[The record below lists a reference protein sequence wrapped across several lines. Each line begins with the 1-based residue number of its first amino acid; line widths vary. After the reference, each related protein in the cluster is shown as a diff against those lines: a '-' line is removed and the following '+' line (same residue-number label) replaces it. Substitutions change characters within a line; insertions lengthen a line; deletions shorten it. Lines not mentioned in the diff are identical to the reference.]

1 MRWST
6 FSTDPALLCSRSLAR
21 SSCRSASSSR
31 AAATSSWAFASA
43 SVISYGRA
51 SIVKRTSPFR
61 TMSPSLK
68 NIPVS
73 VPPTCAR
80 SSTCETAANWPRK
93 PNRVSTSCAS
103 GLLTTTCG
111 SAAGGA
117 PAELPLAP
125 GEYLS
130 HAPTNTIPAR
140 PAATH
145 SLADVRP
152 LIRRPLFSARS
163 SEASSVPV
171 SISLVLLVYCSF
183 NLHNSNQQKSMRL
196 FPDLTNQMS
205 QGYFRERS
213 LEAVL
218 SLRKQ
223 PRHALLEV
231 TADRTLLFY
240 RIRMNRK
247 YRRRCTGTVY
257 IQQRDLPRRTRKHAR
272 SALAPPGHDQARF
285 RKLGERLSN
294 ERGVGVHTLGQSPR
308 GDFLSVVVT
317 QSRHDVRGN
326 RKLDAFH

>member
-6 FSTDPALLCSRSLAR
+6 FSTDPALLCSKSLAR
-21 SSCRSASSSR
+21 PSCRSANSSR

-51 SIVKRTSPFR
+51 SIVKRGSPFR

-68 NIPVS
+68 NIPVR

-93 PNRVSTSCAS
+93 PSLVSMSSTS

-130 HAPTNTIPAR
+130 HAPINTIPTS

-145 SLADVRP
+145 SLENVRP
-152 LIRRPLFSARS
+152 LIRRSLFSARS
-163 SEASSVPV
+163 SDASPV
-171 SISLVLLVYCSF
+171 SVSIFVLLTYCSCY
-183 NLHNSNQQKSMRL
+183 LHNSSQKKSTCL
-196 FPDLTNQMS
+196 FPNLTNQIS
-205 QGYFRERS
+205 QRYFRERS

-223 PRHALLEV
+223 PQHTLLEV
-231 TADRTLLFY
+231 TADWTPLVY

-247 YRRRCTGTVY
+247 CRWRCTGTVY

-272 SALAPPGHDQARF
+272 SALAALCYDQAGF
-285 RKLGERLSN
+285 RELGERLSN
-294 ERGVGVHTLGQSPR
+294 ERGVRVHALGQSPR
-308 GDFLSVVVT
+308 GDFLAVVVT
-317 QSRHDVRGN
+317 QTRHNVRGN
-326 RKLDAFH
+326 RKLDAFY

>member
-1 MRWST
+1 MGRRME
-6 FSTDPALLCSRSLAR
+6 LCGK
-21 SSCRSASSSR
+21 R
-31 AAATSSWAFASA
+31 AA
-43 SVISYGRA
+43 
-51 SIVKRTSPFR
+51 
-61 TMSPSLK
+61 SLK
-68 NIPVS
+68 KIPVS
-73 VPPTCAR
+73 VPPTWAR

-93 PNRVSTSCAS
+93 PNRVSMSCAS

-125 GEYLS
+125 GEYLR
-130 HAPTNTIPAR
+130 HATTHTIPAR
-140 PAATH
+140 PAAAH

-152 LIRRPLFSARS
+152 LIRRSLFSARS

-171 SISLVLLVYCSF
+171 SIFLVLLVYCSF
-183 NLHNSNQQKSMRL
+183 DPHNSNQKKSMRL

-231 TADRTLLFY
+231 TADRTPLFY
-240 RIRMNRK
+240 RIRMNGK

-257 IQQRDLPRRTRKHAR
+257 VEQRDLSGRTRKHPR
-272 SALAPPGHDQARF
+272 SVLAAFCHNQARF
-285 RKLGERLSN
+285 RELGE
-294 ERGVGVHTLGQSPR
+294 
-308 GDFLSVVVT
+308 
-317 QSRHDVRGN
+317 
-326 RKLDAFH
+326 

>member
-1 MRWST
+1 
-6 FSTDPALLCSRSLAR
+6 
-21 SSCRSASSSR
+21 
-31 AAATSSWAFASA
+31 
-43 SVISYGRA
+43 
-51 SIVKRTSPFR
+51 
-61 TMSPSLK
+61 MSPSLK

-93 PNRVSTSCAS
+93 PSRVSMSCTS

-117 PAELPLAP
+117 PAEVPLAP

-130 HAPTNTIPAR
+130 HAPTNTIPAS

-152 LIRRPLFSARS
+152 LIRSLFSARS
-163 SEASSVPV
+163 SDASSVSV
-171 SISLVLLVYCSF
+171 SIFVLRVYCSCY
-183 NLHNSNQQKSMRL
+183 LHNLDKKKSTRL
-196 FPDLTNQMS
+196 FPNLTNQMS
-205 QGYFRERS
+205 QRYFRERS

-223 PRHALLEV
+223 PRHTLLEV
-231 TADRTLLFY
+231 TADWTPLLY

-247 YRRRCTGTVY
+247 RRWRCTGTVY

-272 SALAPPGHDQARF
+272 SALAPLCHDQARF
-285 RKLGERLSN
+285 RKLRERLSN
-294 ERGVGVHTLGQSPR
+294 ERGVRVHTPGQSPR
-308 GDFLSVVVT
+308 GDFLAVVVT

-326 RKLDAFH
+326 RKLDAFYRHNFSRALCDA